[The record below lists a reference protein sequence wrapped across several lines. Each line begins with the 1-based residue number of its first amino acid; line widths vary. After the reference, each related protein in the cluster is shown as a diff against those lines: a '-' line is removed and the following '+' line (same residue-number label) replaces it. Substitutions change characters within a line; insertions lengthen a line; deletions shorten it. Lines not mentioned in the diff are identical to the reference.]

1 MNNILIISGHPDL
14 EHSTAN
20 GRIIERVQ
28 TAFPKTVVRRLDTLY
43 PDGTIDAA
51 AEQAAL
57 AQADVIV
64 WQFPFYWY
72 SAPALMRS
80 WLEGVLTYGFAYGS
94 SGDKLHGRK
103 LIVSLTAGGSAE
115 GYSKGGYE
123 GFDIED
129 YFPQFVSTAHLCGMD
144 YQAPVYSYNMAYLPG
159 ISSEADLAAIRS
171 RADEHAAQL
180 IERIREALAS

>member
-1 MNNILIISGHPDL
+1 MKNILIISGHPDL
-14 EHSTAN
+14 DNSTAN
-20 GRIIERVQ
+20 RRIIEHVQ
-28 TAFPKTVVRRLDTLY
+28 RAFPQARVRRLDRLY
-43 PDGTIDAA
+43 PDGHIDAA

-57 AQADVIV
+57 EAADVIV

-72 SAPALMRS
+72 SAPALMRR
-80 WLEGVLTYGFAYGS
+80 WLEVVLTHGFAYGS
-94 SGDKLHGRK
+94 TGNKLHGRK

-144 YQAPVYSYNMAYLPG
+144 YQTPVHSYSMAYLPG
-159 ISSEADLAAIRS
+159 ISSEADLPAIRQ
-171 RADEHAAQL
+171 RADEHAAKL
-180 IERIREALAS
+180 IERIRAAQAS